1 MPTYS
6 ATSAKPVKMGYKDPD
21 AVLDYAFLW
30 KDWLQSDET
39 ITSKTI
45 TATTGITVNS
55 SEINVA
61 ALTINDIVQKIGSV
75 VTVWLQGGTID
86 TVYSVSC
93 RIVTSAGRTDERTFS
108 LTVKQR

>member
-6 ATSAKPVKMGYKDPD
+6 ATSAKAVKMGYKDPD

-30 KDWLQSDET
+30 QDWLQATET
-39 ITSKTI
+39 ITSKTV

-61 ALTINDIVQKIGSV
+61 ALTINDVVQKIGSV
-75 VTVWLQGGTID
+75 VTVWLQGGTVD
-86 TVYSVSC
+86 TVYSIAC
-93 RIVTSAGRTDERTFS
+93 RIVTTAGRTDERTFS